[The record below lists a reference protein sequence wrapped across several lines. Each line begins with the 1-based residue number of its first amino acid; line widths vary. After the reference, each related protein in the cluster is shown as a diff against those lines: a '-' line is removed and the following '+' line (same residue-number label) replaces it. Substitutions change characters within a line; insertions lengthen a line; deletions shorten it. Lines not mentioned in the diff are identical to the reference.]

1 MLLGSSFGA
10 DPLGVLGSGALG
22 GGLCLAGA
30 VLLAAGLLWTD
41 RIAGGAAR

>member
-1 MLLGSSFGA
+1 MTAALVLVAVALL
-10 DPLGVLGSGALG
+10 V
-22 GGLCLAGA
+22 CLAGA